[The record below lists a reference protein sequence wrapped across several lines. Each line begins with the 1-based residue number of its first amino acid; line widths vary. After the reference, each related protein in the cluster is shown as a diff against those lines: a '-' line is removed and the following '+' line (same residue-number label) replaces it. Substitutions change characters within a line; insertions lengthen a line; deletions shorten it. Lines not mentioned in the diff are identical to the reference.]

1 MVIETKFSHRVEP
14 MVKEKTYFPF
24 LKHKPLLSS
33 SFFCAMKGGIYVPQE
48 QSSLLRFSVE
58 ESVWFQKGQEV
69 EELISISLEPDI
81 AIREHDQYVSIK
93 GALQLAGEYKMGEFV
108 EEDEHDSFPYSG
120 ARYVQD
126 IETREDGVSEL
137 IHHFP
142 VDITIP
148 RNRVTNLEDVYV
160 TVETFDYEFPENRCL
175 KLVADI
181 TILGIRGEDAHDADG
196 NFEEEVEDHEE
207 AEQPFEPMY
216 RSDQS
221 VQTEYEADPSQD
233 LSDIFL
239 HPEEEV
245 EEHEAYSTYTFEAKQ
260 DQEEA
265 ELSYREGG
273 VKEKEQV
280 QAERSE
286 QKEERKNDNS
296 LYLTKLF
303 TREDEEEFSKLK
315 MCIVQQGETVE
326 EICERYDISVQQLIR
341 VNHLDPDPTVY
352 DGQILYIPVYVN
364 H

>member
-1 MVIETKFSHRVEP
+1 ML
-14 MVKEKTYFPF
+14 EKTYFLLF
-24 LKHKPLLSS
+24 KHKPLLSS
-33 SFFCAMKGGIYVPQE
+33 SFFCVLKGGVNVPQD

-69 EELISISLEPDI
+69 EELLSISLEPDI

-93 GALQLAGEYKMGEFV
+93 GALQLAGEYKMGE
-108 EEDEHDSFPYSG
+108 EKQEATDRESYPYSG

-126 IETREDGVSEL
+126 IETREDGVTEL
-137 IHHFP
+137 AHHFP

-160 TVETFDYEFPENRCL
+160 TVESFDYEFPEEGCL

-181 TILGIRGEDAHDADG
+181 TILGIRGEEAYEQVVDEVEEQY
-196 NFEEEVEDHEE
+196 EEELEE
-207 AEQPFEPMY
+207 SFEPMY
-216 RSDQS
+216 RSEETAQE
-221 VQTEYEADPSQD
+221 EYDTDPSQD

-239 HPEEEV
+239 ANDEEEEN
-245 EEHEAYSTYTFEAKQ
+245 EEYSTYTVEAKQ
-260 DQEEA
+260 QQEEEEREPSHQYEKKENVNVSA
-265 ELSYREGG
+265 EHT
-273 VKEKEQV
+273 
-280 QAERSE
+280 E

-326 EICERYDISVQQLIR
+326 EICKRYDITVQQLVRI
-341 VNHLDPDPTVY
+341 NHLDPDPTVY
-352 DGQILYIPVYVN
+352 DGQILYIPIYVN